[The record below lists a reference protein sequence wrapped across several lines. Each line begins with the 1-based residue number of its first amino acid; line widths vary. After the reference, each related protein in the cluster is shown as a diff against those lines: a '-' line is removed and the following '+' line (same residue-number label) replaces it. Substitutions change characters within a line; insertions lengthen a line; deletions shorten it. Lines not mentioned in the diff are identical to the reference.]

1 MEDKI
6 ALLTQQLYKD
16 GVQKAQ
22 DEADTIISNAKSE
35 AIKIINQANKDADE
49 IIKKT
54 IQQTEELKKNTEA
67 EIKNSGNQAIIL
79 VKQAIADSLTLSI
92 ADQVIQET
100 LSHQDIQIKLINYAI
115 DYMLKSKMDEK
126 IQITLPTEIDDAFFQ
141 LIEKSIHEHFHSSVN
156 IQLSSKIDSGFR
168 IGPVSKNYLISFTDD
183 DFIRFFKQ
191 LLRPKTAKILF
202 SDDHKG

>member
-67 EIKNSGNQAIIL
+67 EIKTSGNQAIIL

-115 DYMLKSKMDEK
+115 DYMLKSKMDDK
-126 IQITLPTEIDDAFFQ
+126 IQITLPVEIDDAFSQ
-141 LIEKSIHEHFHSSVN
+141 LIEKSIHEQFRPNVN

-202 SDDHKG
+202 SNGHNG

>member
-126 IQITLPTEIDDAFFQ
+126 IQITLPAEIDDAFFQ
-141 LIEKSIHEHFHSSVN
+141 LMEKSIHELFRPNVN

>member
-6 ALLTQQLYKD
+6 TQLTQQLYQD
-16 GVQKAQ
+16 GILKAQ
-22 DEADTIISNAKSE
+22 EEAITIIANAESK
-35 AIKIINQANKDADE
+35 AINVLSQAKKDADE
-49 IIKKT
+49 ILKRT

-67 EIKNSGNQAIIL
+67 EIKTSGNQAIIL

-92 ADQVIQET
+92 ADQVIRES
-100 LSHQDIQIKLINYAI
+100 LSHQDVQIKLINYAI
-115 DYMLKSKMDEK
+115 DCMLGSKKDEK
-126 IQITLPTEIDDAFFQ
+126 LLITLPAEIDDAFIQ
-141 LIEKSIHEHFHSSVN
+141 LIKISIHQQFLPSVN

-202 SDDHKG
+202 SDDHNG